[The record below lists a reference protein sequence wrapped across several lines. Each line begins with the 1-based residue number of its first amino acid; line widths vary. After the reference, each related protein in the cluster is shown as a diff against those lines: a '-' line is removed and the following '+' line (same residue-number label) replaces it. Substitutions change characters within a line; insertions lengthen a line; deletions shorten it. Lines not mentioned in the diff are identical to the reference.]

1 MSDSLTLRIERLEA
15 YEAIRQ
21 LIATYAVGA
30 DRKNDPDI
38 LGPLFHSDAVWEAD
52 GVARY
57 DGRDAIASGLSD
69 LGQTFVTWS
78 LHYMVAPKIDLSS
91 DGRTA
96 TCRWYLWELCTMAQ
110 ADGPSADT
118 WLGGWYD
125 STLSIRSGEWRFDY
139 VKLDMRLQ
147 SARDVPWTGK
157 KT

>member
-1 MSDSLTLRIERLEA
+1 MSVDVSRRLERLEA

-30 DRKNDPDI
+30 DRKNDPAI
-38 LGPLFHSDAVWEAD
+38 LAPLFHDDAVWEAD

-57 DGRDAIASGLSD
+57 EGRDVIAAGLSD

-78 LHYMVAPKIDLSS
+78 LHYMVAPKIDVAS
-91 DGRTA
+91 DVLTA
-96 TCRWYLWELCTMAQ
+96 SCRWYLWELCTMVQ
-110 ADGPSADT
+110 PDGTSADT

-125 STLSIRSGEWRFDY
+125 STLSIRSGDWRFDH
-139 VKLDMRLQ
+139 VTLDMRLQ
-147 SARDVPWTGK
+147 SPRDVPWTGK